1 MHHSKLYLGFHFQ
14 RFQLPNILL
23 HDKKNADFNS
33 KINRFFIDR
42 KLSMNEYIYPIV
54 HIFLDLG
61 TIRREKL
68 SNVCFQCYREVMEFF
83 QLEIFLTNIQ

>member
-1 MHHSKLYLGFHFQ
+1 MMHHSKLYLGFHFQ

-68 SNVCFQCYREVMEFF
+68 SNVISMLSRSNG
-83 QLEIFLTNIQ
+83 IFST